1 MGVVGRAAV
10 LVCVAGA
17 LRAPARRC
25 EGAARRVPPSCAAPM
40 IGEGVLPEGVPVEA
54 APLNAGGV
62 FAVVAVVAAAAAV
75 FLGRN
80 LEANPEARALA
91 GLEAP
96 PLFSEAEPYYIVRWR
111 VARTTVYEGLDS
123 SAAVAEGGADNSV
136 RCESLME
143 ANALT
148 RRLSKQLPGLATRT
162 FKISGAAVTPLGPS
176 GGADPAAASAAED
189 EWVGDFSDVVRNA
202 ANANDQGED
211 LRRRPPIPPQQ
222 VWDDMLQ
229 AEAEAEAEQAR
240 TDVDRAWSDYL
251 ASLRVT
257 EELDVTVIGEGGL
270 APCRLCNGKGVRVLF
285 KKEVPCEWC
294 DGSGVAQDG

>member
-1 MGVVGRAAV
+1 
-10 LVCVAGA
+10 
-17 LRAPARRC
+17 
-25 EGAARRVPPSCAAPM
+25 
-40 IGEGVLPEGVPVEA
+40 
-54 APLNAGGV
+54 
-62 FAVVAVVAAAAAV
+62 
-75 FLGRN
+75 
-80 LEANPEARALA
+80 
-91 GLEAP
+91 
-96 PLFSEAEPYYIVRWR
+96 
-111 VARTTVYEGLDS
+111 
-123 SAAVAEGGADNSV
+123 
-136 RCESLME
+136 ME

-162 FKISGAAVTPLGPS
+162 FKISGAAVTALAPG

-202 ANANDQGED
+202 ASANDQGDD

-229 AEAEAEAEQAR
+229 AEAEAEAAAAK

-294 DGSGVAQDG
+294 DGSGIAQDG